1 MEVARVPQFVDGLFH
16 RKSYMDLYDI
26 TGCCRGIPTSENFN
40 FLLLS
45 IMCPESNVATGAWRG
60 ETAETSPRREAD
72 GLK

>member
-16 RKSYMDLYDI
+16 RKSYMDLSDI
-26 TGCCRGIPTSENFN
+26 TGFN

>member
-1 MEVARVPQFVDGLFH
+1 MISLDAVGVSPLQ
-16 RKSYMDLYDI
+16 K
-26 TGCCRGIPTSENFN
+26 TSN